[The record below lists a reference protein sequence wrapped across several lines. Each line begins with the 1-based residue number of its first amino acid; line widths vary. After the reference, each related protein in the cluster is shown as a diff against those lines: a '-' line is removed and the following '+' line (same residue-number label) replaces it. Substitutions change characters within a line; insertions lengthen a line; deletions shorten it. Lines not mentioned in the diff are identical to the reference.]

1 MTQRPDSAVRA
12 SGPGAAL
19 QTAPSFSSRRKIA
32 SPVGSL
38 IGSLANGVRR
48 FSRLLPAQE
57 KAAPDAFSIVPNSGF
72 ASTFDHGNGVS
83 WSPSRTTTY
92 WRPSRVNPPMPFSI
106 VRGGTG
112 TGVDAFFGDLSVL
125 DPGTM
130 SAADGHGAFRSS
142 CGARSPR
149 SPRRTMRATADNRR
163 QSTSGI
169 PSERIRNMPPG
180 LSSHPPQRGSRT
192 RLDSWFCTSSR

>member
-1 MTQRPDSAVRA
+1 DGFVNVRRDNLTGSSGGTQTVRSCSRPSTAYSYCVTPAPWRRTQGPDSAVRA
-12 SGPGAAL
+12 SGPGAAP

-112 TGVDAFFGDLSVL
+112 TGVDAFFGDLSVV
-125 DPGTM
+125 DPGT
-130 SAADGHGAFRSS
+130 
-142 CGARSPR
+142 
-149 SPRRTMRATADNRR
+149 
-163 QSTSGI
+163 
-169 PSERIRNMPPG
+169 
-180 LSSHPPQRGSRT
+180 
-192 RLDSWFCTSSR
+192 